1 MRRAGLRFPPIF
13 TALLLGCFA
22 TGAGPAHAAGES
34 ASDLV
39 SSAATCPAGNLVQG
53 KIPSVL
59 GGVRGPERTN
69 DGVAAPEG
77 AIWDQPVAA
86 IFPTSASTLTWD
98 LGTATKLEAAWI
110 QADANDYYT
119 VWGSP
124 DGQAWKDLGR
134 IEPVDGDGLRG
145 RKLLFNNAVARF
157 VRIGG
162 GEGDRF
168 YSISEFQLF
177 CQLPTPFPP
186 RLRVGA
192 ASVAKVAPKPFWNDE
207 TSARWELALAAL
219 GILLLMWRPEEV
231 SAPGEPISER
241 PGLLER
247 VEFAV
252 RRLLVV
258 LRDGAL
264 QVGSAVTFLGWRP
277 KALGPKSPRA
287 LRGTHLRRLRD
298 RLLALMGILAALTY
312 INFFSFH
319 FGNFIH
325 DWEWTHYYVGSKYFQ
340 ELSYDR
346 LYECMATADAE
357 DGLRKRVELRK
368 ITNLRTNNLLEPT
381 DDVLAHPERCKQNF
395 TPARWSAFKKDVA
408 FFRNRQSAKRWD
420 DLQTDHGYNGTP
432 VWNIAGTL
440 LSNLGPATANQIW
453 TLAMLDPLYLL
464 ATYGII
470 WWAFGW
476 RALAVALLAFATNFP
491 SRFYWTGGSFLRWDW
506 LFYTVASIALLK
518 KNRPVLGGAALA
530 YATLLRVFPGFMF
543 IAPAFGLGHYV
554 YKHRRLEP
562 RYTRFFLGAAL
573 ATALLVPL
581 SLAVSGGVHG
591 YQRFVQNTMKHKE
604 TPLTNYMGARTVLA
618 YRPNEVGR
626 LLKDDHLSDPWEK
639 WKDARRKGWENAR
652 VPYVILVLGFL
663 FLIGLAARHVEPWV
677 AASLGITLIP
687 IGVELTCYYYA
698 FIIGLGVLWVERE
711 EVGRWLLF
719 LTGFTQFAAWAPF
732 RGMPNWLDEQY
743 TYMSLATVAVFGAIV
758 WCFRQPLAQ
767 DAALVGVVDQQHKM
781 ALGKPAPRAAG
792 AAGAA
797 GLAAA
802 QPGGAVEPSSPK
814 GRAGKRSEAPR
825 K

>member
-1 MRRAGLRFPPIF
+1 MR
-13 TALLLGCFA
+13 
-22 TGAGPAHAAGES
+22 GAGRLVIEPCKILPFAFLVAVVGLTATLVGSARAAEAPPAPV
-34 ASDLV
+34 L
-39 SSAATCPAGNLVQG
+39 SSSSPACPAGNLIEG
-53 KIPSVL
+53 KSPVNI
-59 GGVRGPERTN
+59 GGVRGPERTY

-86 IFPTSASTLTWD
+86 IFPTSNSSLTWD
-98 LGTATKLEAAWI
+98 LGVSTRLEAAWI

-119 VWGSP
+119 VWGSA
-124 DGQAWKDLGR
+124 DGQSFKSLGR
-134 IEPVDGDGLRG
+134 VEPVDGDGLRG
-145 RKLLFNNAVARF
+145 RRLLFTNAEARF

-168 YSISEFQLF
+168 YSVSEFQIF
-177 CQLPTPFPP
+177 CQLPVPFPP
-186 RLRVGA
+186 KLKVGA
-192 ASVAKVAPKPFWNDE
+192 AAVARVAPKPFWNDE
-207 TSARWELALAAL
+207 TSARWELSLAVL
-219 GILLLMWRPEEV
+219 GILLLMWRPDLV
-231 SAPGEPISER
+231 SGPGPKISER
-241 PGLLER
+241 PGAAER
-247 VEFAV
+247 MEFAV
-252 RRLLVV
+252 RRLLAAL
-258 LRDGAL
+258 LRGLLAF
-264 QVGSAVTFLGWRP
+264 GSTVMLLGT
-277 KALGPKSPRA
+277 KALAPKTARPARIA
-287 LRGTHLRRLRD
+287 HLRRLRD
-298 RLLALMGILAALTY
+298 RLLGLLGILAALTY
-312 INFFSFH
+312 INFGFFH

-325 DWEWTHYYVGSKYFQ
+325 DWEWTHYYVGSKYFK

-357 DGLRKRVELRK
+357 DGLRHRVELRK

-381 DDVLAHPERCKQNF
+381 TEVLAHPERCKQNF
-395 TPARWSAFKKDVA
+395 SDARWAAFKKDVT

-432 VWNIAGTL
+432 VWNVAGTL
-440 LSNLGPATANQIW
+440 LANMGPATSTQIW

-506 LFYTVASIALLK
+506 LFYLVASIALLK
-518 KNRPVLGGAALA
+518 KNRPMLGGAALA

-543 IAPAFGLGHYV
+543 IAPAMGLGYHL
-554 YKHRRLEP
+554 YKHRKLEP

-626 LLKDDHLSDPWEK
+626 MLKDDHLSDPWEK
-639 WKDARRKGWENAR
+639 WKNAR
-652 VPYVILVLGFL
+652 IQGWKNAKIPYILLVLGFL
-663 FLIGLAARHVEPWV
+663 FLIGRAARHVEPWV
-677 AASLGITLIP
+677 AAALGITLIP

-719 LTGFTQFAAWAPF
+719 LTAYTQFAAWAPF

-743 TYMSLATVAVFGAIV
+743 TYMSLATVAVFGVIV
-758 WCFRQPLAQ
+758 WFFREPLSAQP
-767 DAALVGVVDQQHKM
+767 ALVGAADPHKID
-781 ALGKPAPRAAG
+781 LVRPVAG
-792 AAGAA
+792 AGAAA
-797 GLAAA
+797 GLATTPAR
-802 QPGGAVEPSSPK
+802 GSGAVSK
-814 GRAGKRSEAPR
+814 GQGPGRKR
-825 K
+825 